1 MHKTM
6 KKETVL
12 RQWTSFKNSVLAI
25 ERTLAYRMYTC
36 YRMYAIEFIGRCY
49 MNEQKVCSVTGNP
62 SQSLTDAF
70 CSLKTH
76 HKSEDLLI
84 PSTLLFVKAKNI
96 YTPSGLIFRTICLF
110 YIIILSLKKQGTF
123 PLKVY
128 CQHLSEICHLCWM
141 SANRGKQNDINLNL
155 WIGR

>member
-36 YRMYAIEFIGRCY
+36 YRMHAIEFIGRCY

-84 PSTLLFVKAKNI
+84 PSRLLFVKAKNI

-110 YIIILSLKKQGTF
+110 YISYYHWKNKERFPWRYIVSILAKF
-123 PLKVY
+123 VICAE
-128 CQHLSEICHLCWM
+128 CQQTEE
-141 SANRGKQNDINLNL
+141 NRTIL
-155 WIGR
+155 I

>member
-25 ERTLAYRMYTC
+25 ECTLAYRMHTC

-76 HKSEDLLI
+76 HKSEDLII
-84 PSTLLFVKAKNI
+84 PSRLLFVKAKNI
-96 YTPSGLIFRTICLF
+96 YTPSGLIFRTIYFFIL
-110 YIIILSLKKQGTF
+110 YYHIIIEKTRNVSLEGILSA
-123 PLKVY
+123 
-128 CQHLSEICHLCWM
+128 S
-141 SANRGKQNDINLNL
+141 
-155 WIGR
+155 